1 MQSIYIFHAIS
12 FGLVLI
18 LGTIVFFTKRLER
31 QERLD
36 KEKQGK

>member
-1 MQSIYIFHAIS
+1 MQSIYLFHIIS

-18 LGTIVFFTKRLER
+18 LATIVFFTKRLER
-31 QERLD
+31 QEKLE